1 MLPLVELSDAEAIVV
16 DSLVWAVKYDTG
28 GTPPARAMQGKALM
42 QVSTGAFAEISL
54 STAFSNPGDA
64 RLDGR
69 RINTP
74 ISGVPP
80 TAQGLSL
87 ITNPPAVK
95 KFLHVR
101 EQ

>member
-1 MLPLVELSDAEAIVV
+1 
-16 DSLVWAVKYDTG
+16 
-28 GTPPARAMQGKALM
+28 M

-54 STAFSNPGDA
+54 ATAFSNPGDA
-64 RLDGR
+64 RFDGR
-69 RINTP
+69 RLATP

-101 EQ
+101 EK